1 MKIIRDNQLNGLLMI
16 PLFQQYNI
24 SRCNVDGCKEKPSTI
39 ITDCVDENGDTLDFS
54 LCETHFQEAKVKG
67 RIDYHLTFEQ
77 STKEDNG

>member
-16 PLFQQYNI
+16 SLFQQHNI
-24 SRCNVDGCKEKPSTI
+24 SRCNVDECNQKPSTI
-39 ITDCVDENGDTLDFS
+39 ITDCVADNGDTLDFA
-54 LCETHFQEAKVKG
+54 LCEFHFMEAKVKG